1 VDRSAYTALNAG
13 PAMKRVILECIFP
26 HIVGDAVVYHRHLT
40 DISRI
45 EGSPT
50 LIAQSLYRVMFDTT
64 GDLPADL
71 VVHSTSWR
79 FDPEEDALVLTYLVH
94 SDEMDLSAFELDRVP
109 VEDFARSPA
118 QSNAY
123 DDVSLHVRDV
133 VKHAVRH
140 LAFLV
145 DHDPTL
151 EAIFAGKPEMRVLRA
166 LDPAVAGNL
175 TPIEQTELEPG
186 ID

>member
-1 VDRSAYTALNAG
+1 
-13 PAMKRVILECIFP
+13 MKRVILECIFP
-26 HIVGDAVVYHRHLT
+26 HIVGDAVIYHRHLT

-50 LIAQSLYRVMFDTT
+50 LIAQSLYRVMFAVA
-64 GDLPADL
+64 GELPDDL

-79 FDPEEDALVLTYLVH
+79 FDPEDDALVLTYLVH
-94 SDEMDLSAFELDRVP
+94 SDAMDLSGFELDRVP
-109 VEDFARSPA
+109 VEDFAHAPEH
-118 QSNAY
+118 SNAY

-145 DHDPTL
+145 DHNPTL
-151 EAIFAGKPEMRVLRA
+151 QSIFAGKPEMRVLRA
-166 LDPAVAGNL
+166 IDPSVAGDL
-175 TPIEQTELEPG
+175 TPIEVTELEPG